1 MNTPIHAQ
9 TIEQFRDVSSRA
21 ACLASLAIAARVI
34 ADGDGLADEHQRAN
48 VVADITEIIR
58 LLSADMSKAYD
69 MVADEAEKSGAEKN
83 RTAAPVLNH
92 AATFKMPGA
101 WYDLSGRVSAAR
113 SVASCAQD
121 ALPSGLQGMEYV
133 RMNHAANLIAAAQ
146 DILKLME
153 EDVNLMEEQLGA
165 DAQRYARLEKFAA
178 LDDALRQAVPN

>member
-9 TIEQFRDVSSRA
+9 TVEQFRDVSSRA

-48 VVADITEIIR
+48 VVADITETIR
-58 LLSADMSKAYD
+58 LLSADLSNAYD
-69 MVADEAEKSGAEKN
+69 MAADEAEKSGAEKN

-92 AATFKMPGA
+92 ADAFKLPGA
-101 WYDLSGRVSAAR
+101 WYDLSGRVNAVQ
-113 SVASCAQD
+113 SVVSCALE
-121 ALPSGLQGMEYV
+121 ALPSGLKGLEYA
-133 RMNHAANLIAAAQ
+133 RMNHANNLIAAAQ
-146 DILKLME
+146 DILQLME